1 MYLLAPSRE
10 QATMVSD
17 GESAPVPCRL
27 AGLVQSSAANC
38 ALIAAFTPEDGVA
51 VSVPVPPR
59 ADDSARTCL
68 KRSSAVWPTR
78 STTRRPESP
87 GTEITI

>member
-10 QATMVSD
+10 QATIVSL
-17 GESAPVPCRL
+17 GASAPVPCKF

-38 ALIAAFTPEDGVA
+38 ALIAGLTPEDGVA
-51 VSVPVPPR
+51 VSVPAPPS

-68 KRSSAVWPTR
+68 KRSSAV
-78 STTRRPESP
+78 
-87 GTEITI
+87 